1 MKTRRFIGLIR
12 AYECHR
18 GVVFYKPEQKN
29 TQSSVSSHQY
39 IIWNTTNYPCYVPVA
54 SPSNQQFT
62 RVVKGERE
70 KSKLGAK
77 IYFYGFVWHK
87 RACLV

>member
-1 MKTRRFIGLIR
+1 MKTRRFIDLIR

-18 GVVFYKPEQKN
+18 GVVFYKPEQKT
-29 TQSSVSSHQY
+29 TQSSISSHQY

-70 KSKLGAK
+70 EQTWGKNL
-77 IYFYGFVWHK
+77 FLWF
-87 RACLV
+87 CLA